1 VVGSHWSTW
10 RFAESGHSYFFADV
24 KRRRRNDVA
33 GRFRAVVQDD
43 WKLIW
48 TPFAKEEDAW
58 ELYRVGADPE
68 ETVNLYRPDHPAVLR
83 LAPRLAEWAA
93 RSEGDVAPRPLSKED
108 EAALRQL
115 GYLE

>member
-1 VVGSHWSTW
+1 
-10 RFAESGHSYFFADV
+10 
-24 KRRRRNDVA
+24 
-33 GRFRAVVQDD
+33 
-43 WKLIW
+43 
-48 TPFAKEEDAW
+48 
-58 ELYRVGADPE
+58 
-68 ETVNLYRPDHPAVLR
+68 VLR